1 MPNVRSYDLKL
12 RPIPEDLPALTRAAV
27 DTTVISLTAA
37 ALAAA
42 GFRAGLDQPEWQQ
55 ALAQASHSPIPMAL
69 AALTGIAVGVLNMII
84 IRHRSPATPPNTTD
98 LLMAHAA
105 FPLLP
110 ASILTS
116 TTILGYAA
124 AKTAT

>member
-1 MPNVRSYDLKL
+1 MNL
-12 RPIPEDLPALTRAAV
+12 RPILNDLPALTRAAI
-27 DTTVISLTAA
+27 DTTAISLTAA

-42 GFRAGLDQPEWQQ
+42 GFAAGLDQPEWQQ
-55 ALAQASHSPIPMAL
+55 ALNQASHSPMPMAL
-69 AALTGIAVGVLNMII
+69 AALTGIAIGALNMII

-116 TTILGYAA
+116 TTLLGFAA
-124 AKTAT
+124 AKTTT

>member
-1 MPNVRSYDLKL
+1 MKL
-12 RPIPEDLPALTRAAV
+12 RPIWNDLPALTRAAV
-27 DTTVISLTAA
+27 DTTAISLTAA

-42 GFRAGLDQPEWQQ
+42 GFAAGLDQPQWQQ
-55 ALAQASHSPIPMAL
+55 ALNQASHSPVPMAL
-69 AALTGIAVGVLNMII
+69 AALTGLTIGALNMTI
-84 IRHRSPATPPNTTD
+84 IRHRSPATPPGNID

-110 ASILTS
+110 ASLLTS
-116 TTILGYAA
+116 TTLLGYAA